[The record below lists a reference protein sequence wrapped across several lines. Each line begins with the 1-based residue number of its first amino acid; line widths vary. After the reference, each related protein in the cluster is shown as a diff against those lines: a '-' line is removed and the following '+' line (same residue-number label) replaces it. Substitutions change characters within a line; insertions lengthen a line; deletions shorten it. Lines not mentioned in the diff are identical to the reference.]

1 MFAAANGYYMCNQFP
16 ITQQQQQLHVP
27 QQLNPMVPVVGGN
40 VPVPGMH
47 SRNGSLNVNAF
58 ENSYEITQQ
67 QIQNECYIQQQ
78 QQQQQQQAQ
87 AQAQVQAQVQ
97 VQQQAVQQAAEPAQQ
112 QQETVVG
119 GVTAVLEYDIEQ
131 MNKFVCWL
139 CYGLMKRTDN
149 PTSVFHSTVKQ
160 VLSATRLPKSTII
173 LSLLYL
179 SDKMEN
185 EVEPILDDTVAFQNV
200 IISFVLANKFNDDN
214 TFRNQSWSD
223 ATGLR
228 VDLINKLEREWLC
241 NIKWRLHYEDG
252 YQCIEECWKTWS
264 QKFNSPIATP
274 ILQQHARQQQA
285 TPAIVAPQVQP
296 SQIIQQYQSYSSS
309 SAINASTTGSPAS
322 SLLSDGSSYSPAN
335 TSLNS
340 SPWMGDY
347 SNSFNYQQQVQQ
359 QVQQQQ
365 HVQQQQPNVYI
376 QEQYQHPVHQQQV
389 HQQQQF
395 YDNSYVNKHKQYK
408 SISSLNT
415 HPVEDYYSVAY
426 NQLNTS
432 VKNQQSQYPVY
443 HSEQQKQQQQ
453 QQQQIYQQNIYPQ
466 QQQQQY
472 SDYNFNNHHSIPSM
486 MTGGY
491 NTYNNQSDNYYQFY
505 NPMYCGLTLAC

>member
-1 MFAAANGYYMCNQFP
+1 MFAAANGYYMCNQFS
-16 ITQQQQQLHVP
+16 ITQQQQLHVS
-27 QQLNPMVPVVGGN
+27 QQLNKIVPIVGGN

-58 ENSYEITQQ
+58 ENPYEITQQ

-78 QQQQQQQAQ
+78 QQQAQ
-87 AQAQVQAQVQ
+87 IQ
-97 VQQQAVQQAAEPAQQ
+97 VQQQAIQQVAEPAQ

-119 GVTAVLEYDIEQ
+119 GVTAILEYDIEQ
-131 MNKFVCWL
+131 MTKFVCWL

-185 EVEPILDDTVAFQNV
+185 EVEPTLDDTVAFQNV
-200 IISFVLANKFNDDN
+200 MISFVLANKFNDDN

-252 YQCIEECWKTWS
+252 YECIEECWKTWS

-274 ILQQHARQQQA
+274 ILQQGAQQQQQQQQV
-285 TPAIVAPQVQP
+285 TPVIIAPQVQP
-296 SQIIQQYQSYSSS
+296 SQLIQQYQNYPLS

-322 SLLSDGSSYSPAN
+322 SLFSEGSSYSPGVI
-335 TSLNS
+335 SLNS

-347 SNSFNYQQQVQQ
+347 SNGFNYQQQVQQ
-359 QVQQQQ
+359 QVQQQ
-365 HVQQQQPNVYI
+365 PNVYV
-376 QEQYQHPVHQQQV
+376 QEQYQHPVLQQQV

-395 YDNSYVNKHKQYK
+395 YDSYVNKHKQYK
-408 SISSLNT
+408 SISSLNS

-426 NQLNTS
+426 SQLNAS
-432 VKNQQSQYPVY
+432 VKSQQSQYSIY
-443 HSEQQKQQQQ
+443 HSEQQQQQPHQEQ
-453 QQQQIYQQNIYPQ
+453 QMYQQRQVSHQNMYP

-472 SDYNFNNHHSIPSM
+472 SDYNLNNHHSIPNM

-491 NTYNNQSDNYYQFY
+491 NSYNSQPDNYYQFY